1 MVDEYIQTHVHF
13 LFALAADH
21 LWAESPQSDWLEQVA
36 SRQQGSVHLY
46 LTELVLLF
54 PFYFSSCP
62 PEI

>member
-1 MVDEYIQTHVHF
+1 MNIYTHTHTHIHL

-21 LWAESPQSDWLEQVA
+21 LLAESPQSDWLEQVN

-46 LTELVLLF
+46 LTELILLF
-54 PFYFSSCP
+54 PFYFSSY